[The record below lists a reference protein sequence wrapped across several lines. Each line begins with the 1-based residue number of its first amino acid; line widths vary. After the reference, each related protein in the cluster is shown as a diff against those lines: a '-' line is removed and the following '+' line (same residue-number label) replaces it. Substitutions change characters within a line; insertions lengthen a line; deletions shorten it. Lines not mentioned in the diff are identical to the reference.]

1 VVNEQRFAA
10 AGLGG
15 VKAQPLSPSAC
26 QGMIG
31 LHTNPARLVVFSQ
44 VVVVRVPKKQILRA
58 ESVQNGFKSHGMYF
72 AVEGHG

>member
-1 VVNEQRFAA
+1 
-10 AGLGG
+10 
-15 VKAQPLSPSAC
+15 
-26 QGMIG
+26 MIG

-44 VVVVRVPKKQILRA
+44 VVVVCVPKKQILRA